1 MYSNGS
7 GNRIRDAMMERLT
20 RLIRQLPIKWKL
32 MLGATALIFLLF
44 ATYNFSQYL
53 VLKQWMMNQE
63 KDKIQVSMTQLQ
75 DYLLEKSNTMDALL
89 ITEARPYIEKMIGK
103 NQLVRIIGNNGEPL
117 LTVSNHFDESWV
129 TPRTVTASEL
139 LDTIRQEDHI
149 LIYRSPFITA
159 KFVGTLEFAS
169 NLETFDHFS
178 KTLFWV
184 MLIGG
189 VLAVFISAISGLAI
203 AKQLMRPIRALAATI
218 RSVKEKGLIERVSNI
233 ENGDELSSLAQ
244 LFNELMNQLEVSFRQ
259 QKQFVE
265 DASHELRTPI
275 TILEGHLSLLNR
287 WGKSDP
293 EVLNESLQAS
303 LQETRRL
310 KGIVEELLTLTRV
323 ETHLDSEISEP
334 IPIEPVILE
343 TLKRFEVLNP
353 DFEFQVNTEKMSDAL
368 VSISPLHLEQIFLI
382 VLDNS
387 VKYSTQDRRIVIEGL
402 RLINQVHIT
411 IEDHGI
417 GIPQAELPYV
427 FDRFYRV
434 DKARNREIAG
444 TGLGLSIAKQFVHKY
459 QGEITIR
466 SKENEGTIVLIT
478 LPINQIIK

>member
-1 MYSNGS
+1 M
-7 GNRIRDAMMERLT
+7 
-20 RLIRQLPIKWKL
+20 
-32 MLGATALIFLLF
+32 FLLF

-63 KDKIQVSMTQLQ
+63 KDKIQVSMAQLQ
-75 DYLLEKSNTMDALL
+75 DFLNEKSNTMDTLL

-103 NQLVRIIGNNGEPL
+103 NQLVRIIGKNGEPL
-117 LTVSNHFDESWV
+117 LTVSNHFDENWV
-129 TPRTVTASEL
+129 TPRTVEAPEL
-139 LDTIRQEDHI
+139 FDTTHQEDHI
-149 LIYRSPFITA
+149 LIYRSPFITT
-159 KFVGTLEFAS
+159 KYVGTLEFAS

-178 KTLFWV
+178 HTLFWV

-203 AKQLMRPIRALAATI
+203 ARQLMRPIRALAATI
-218 RSVKEKGLIERVSNI
+218 RSVKEKGLTERVSNI
-233 ENGDELSSLAQ
+233 ENGDEISSLAQ

-293 EVLNESLQAS
+293 EVLDESLQAS

-323 ETHLDSEISEP
+323 ETHLDSEINEP
-334 IPIEPVILE
+334 IQIEPVIQE

-353 DFEFQVNTEKMSDAL
+353 EFLFQVNTEKMRDAL
-368 VSISPLHLEQIFLI
+368 VSISPLHLEQILLI
-382 VLDNS
+382 ILDNA
-387 VKYSTQDRRIVIEGL
+387 VKYTMQDRRIVIVGQ
-402 RLINQVHIT
+402 RLINEVQIT

-417 GIPQAELPYV
+417 GIPQDELPYV

-444 TGLGLSIAKQFVHKY
+444 SGLGLSIAKQFVYKY
-459 QGEITIR
+459 QGEINIR
-466 SKENEGTIVLIT
+466 SKENEGTTVIIK
-478 LPINQIIK
+478 LPINQIMK

>member
-1 MYSNGS
+1 
-7 GNRIRDAMMERLT
+7 MMGRLT
-20 RLIRQLPIKWKL
+20 CFIRQLPIKWKL
-32 MLGATALIFLLF
+32 MLGATTLIFLLF

-63 KDKIQVSMTQLQ
+63 KDKIQVSMSQLQ
-75 DYLLEKSNTMDALL
+75 DYLNEKSNTLDAVL
-89 ITEARPYIEKMIGK
+89 ITEVRPYIEKLIGK
-103 NQLVRIIGNNGEPL
+103 NQLVRIIGQNGEPL
-117 LTVSNHFDESWV
+117 LTVSNHFDENWV
-129 TPRTVTASEL
+129 APRAVSEPELYDITP
-139 LDTIRQEDHI
+139 QEDHI
-149 LIYRSPFITA
+149 LIYRSPFITE
-159 KFVGTLEFAS
+159 KFVGTLEFAG

-178 KTLFWV
+178 QTLFWV

-203 AKQLMRPIRALAATI
+203 ARQLMRPIRALAATI
-218 RSVKEKGLIERVSNI
+218 RSVKEKGLTERVNNI

-323 ETHLDSEISEP
+323 ETHLVTEISEP

-343 TLKRFEVLNP
+343 TLKRFEALNP
-353 DFEFQVNTEKMSDAL
+353 DFEFQVNTVKISNVLIAISAL
-368 VSISPLHLEQIFLI
+368 HMEQILLI
-382 VLDNS
+382 VLDNA
-387 VKYSTQDRRIVIEGL
+387 VKYTLQDKRISIEGL
-402 RLINQVHIT
+402 RLTNEVQIT

-417 GIPQAELPYV
+417 GIPQVELPYV

-466 SKENEGTIVLIT
+466 SKENEGTKVIIN
-478 LPINQIIK
+478 LPINQIIN

>member
-1 MYSNGS
+1 
-7 GNRIRDAMMERLT
+7 MMERLS

-129 TPRTVTASEL
+129 TPRTVTAPEL

-218 RSVKEKGLIERVSNI
+218 RSVKENGLTERVSNI

-368 VSISPLHLEQIFLI
+368 VSISPLHLEQILLI